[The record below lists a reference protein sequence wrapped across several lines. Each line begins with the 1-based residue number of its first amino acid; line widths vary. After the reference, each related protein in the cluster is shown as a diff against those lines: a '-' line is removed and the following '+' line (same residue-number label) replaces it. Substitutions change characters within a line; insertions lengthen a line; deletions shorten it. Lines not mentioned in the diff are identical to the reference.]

1 MKKGENG
8 DEYCP
13 KNERMLSTYLFSLFK
28 SVRQPCPSSFAR
40 LLRVAFFSIF
50 VFFFFLA
57 SSLSRLRVLF
67 ALRTQFWFEGWGIE
81 KRKGKKKK
89 ESIILFA
96 LIY

>member
-28 SVRQPCPSSFAR
+28 SVRQPCPSFAR

-50 VFFFFLA
+50 VFFFF
-57 SSLSRLRVLF
+57 F
-67 ALRTQFWFEGWGIE
+67 
-81 KRKGKKKK
+81 
-89 ESIILFA
+89 
-96 LIY
+96 